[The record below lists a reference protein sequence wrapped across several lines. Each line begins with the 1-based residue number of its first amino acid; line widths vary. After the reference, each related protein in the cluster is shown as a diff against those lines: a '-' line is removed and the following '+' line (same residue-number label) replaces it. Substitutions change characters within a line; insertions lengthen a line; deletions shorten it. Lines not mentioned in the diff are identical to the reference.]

1 MLAITIVS
9 VALTSTIALAAIIA
23 NVVQQREGFRHD
35 RGMADRDAVRDAL
48 AEASAVMHRAEYA
61 IDAVS
66 AALLG
71 FGSTMFDPD
80 HPERAQPQS
89 ELEAVGRELDK
100 ALGRLR
106 ILLGPRSSVTLAAED
121 ANTALLD
128 GFRAVGLIRLEGPD
142 GEGRRANRI
151 ADRNDELVD
160 RVQQARENFKIA
172 QEQFVE
178 RAHAAVG
185 ADLPGDHAM

>member
-1 MLAITIVS
+1 
-9 VALTSTIALAAIIA
+9 
-23 NVVQQREGFRHD
+23 
-35 RGMADRDAVRDAL
+35 MADRDAVRDAL
-48 AEASAVMHRAEYA
+48 SETAAVMHRAEYA

-80 HPERAQPQS
+80 HPERARPQS
-89 ELEAVGRELDK
+89 ELEAVGRELDQ

-106 ILLGPRSSVTLAAED
+106 ILLGPRSNVTLAAED

-128 GFRAVGLIRLEGPD
+128 GFRAVGLIRLEDPD

-172 QEQFVE
+172 EEQFVE

-185 ADLPGDHAM
+185 ADLPDDHAM